1 MADLS
6 KLQQARI
13 EAMLEEIDRV
23 YSSQVRDILKEIN
36 RTRLKNKAKLT
47 LAPVI
52 EHNSLRWSLSWKEQ
66 QKISFEL
73 HIIVSVEDDGH
84 MAQVAR
90 VWIHRHASTPIDFEG
105 HTPTTR
111 MRRLTILSIDG
122 IREAINAEM
131 A

>member
-1 MADLS
+1 MADLC

-23 YSSQVRDILKEIN
+23 YSSQIRDILKEIN
-36 RTRLKNKAKLT
+36 RTRLMNKAKLT

-52 EHNSLRWSLSWKEQ
+52 EHNSLRWSLLWKEQ

-73 HIIVSVEDDGH
+73 HIVVSVEDNGQT
-84 MAQVAR
+84 AQVAR